1 MFACQVVVA
10 SVVVVVV
17 VVVGGVGGVVVVAVV
32 AAVVD
37 DCFHFLVLMKP
48 FERNRQRLMSPL
60 CHLQKKK
67 VLSVAIIGKKNDKK
81 SWSFFNTFDKKGST
95 QSDSMYLDR
104 IQSH

>member
-1 MFACQVVVA
+1 MYIWSRIKITRLFACQVVVA
-10 SVVVVVV
+10 SVVVV

-60 CHLQKKK
+60 CHLQKK
-67 VLSVAIIGKKNDKK
+67 GYY
-81 SWSFFNTFDKKGST
+81 
-95 QSDSMYLDR
+95 Q
-104 IQSH
+104 